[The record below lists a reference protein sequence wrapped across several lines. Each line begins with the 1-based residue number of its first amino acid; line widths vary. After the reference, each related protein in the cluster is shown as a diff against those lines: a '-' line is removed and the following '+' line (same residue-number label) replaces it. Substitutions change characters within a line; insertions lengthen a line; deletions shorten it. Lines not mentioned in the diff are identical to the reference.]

1 MIKNDDLTKVKV
13 GQKMICIITRNVD
26 LRVALSKR
34 LSGQQV
40 GHRVL
45 ESNSDLALAAIYA
58 PGVSAVITDPSVPM
72 MATDA
77 WLDMLTSLG
86 HRVPVF
92 LIGRAPSD
100 GPSSMMSRGES
111 LAWIENPTDEG
122 MMSLL
127 EVCGALGS
135 GRRSSAETGIP
146 LYNSQ
151 VPFHLLRGNGAL
163 SMLTINASGFR
174 KIGIEYG
181 VEAYQKMQDCLHGIL
196 AGMWGQPG
204 NFRRNDVIMRRSAR
218 SNTYFVFL
226 EQSRISKVVP
236 APGVLEKLAD
246 RVALKLQELLWNE
259 IFKPKASRTIPDC
272 INQLPEIS
280 VGHATVLHN
289 PCVDTT
295 EILEQLIELS
305 GEVSKLQLRRIK
317 DREREI
323 MQSIVQSR
331 EILYPNYQAVFHLQ
345 QISRDDAIAVK
356 NAQSIAPIKDALY
369 GFESLIRARKDIVET
384 KLSGEHLVALDA
396 RLLRPDILFGLAAH
410 SKVALELDQVCL
422 LLGINGAVTLPG
434 KLMVNILPRNLM
446 HLERL
451 SHLISARG
459 KIVFEIS
466 ESERVSNPEKMLKV
480 LDYIAKIGGSIAADD
495 FGKGH
500 GSIER
505 VIKLR
510 PELIKLDRSLVE
522 NIHKDATKKI
532 FAEGVV
538 KAANLVNAK
547 VLAEGVELWEEA
559 QCFKDMGVDFIQ
571 GFLLHKPQPLE
582 DILPQISETDVVEE
596 KVDSVA

>member
-1 MIKNDDLTKVKV
+1 
-13 GQKMICIITRNVD
+13 MICIITRNVE
-26 LRVALSKR
+26 LRVALSKL

-45 ESNSDLALAAIYA
+45 ETNSDLALPAIYA
-58 PGVSAVITDPSVPM
+58 PGVTAVITDPAVPL

-77 WLDMLTSLG
+77 WLDMLASLG

-92 LIGRAPSD
+92 LLGSAD
-100 GPSSMMSRGES
+100 GDSQASKILSSETV
-111 LAWIENPTDEG
+111 AWIENADPE
-122 MMSLL
+122 MLMSLL
-127 EVCGALGS
+127 EVSGALGS
-135 GRRSSAETGIP
+135 GRRSSTSQGIP
-146 LYNSQ
+146 LYNAQ

-181 VEAYQKMQDCLHGIL
+181 VEAYQKLQDCLYEIL

-204 NFRRNDVIMRRSAR
+204 NFRRNDIIMRRSAR

-259 IFKPKASRTIPDC
+259 IFKPKASRILPDC

-331 EILYPNYQAVFHLQ
+331 EILYPNYQAVFHLP
-345 QISRDDAIAVK
+345 QISKDLAIEVK
-356 NAQSIAPIKDALY
+356 NAQSIGPIKDLLY
-369 GFESLIRARKDIVET
+369 GFESLIRARKEIVET

-396 RLLRPDILFGLAAH
+396 RLLRPDILFGLASH

-459 KIVFEIS
+459 RIIFEIS

-510 PELIKLDRSLVE
+510 PEIIKLDRSLVE

-538 KAANLVNAK
+538 KAAKLVNAK

-582 DILPQISETDVVEE
+582 DILSQLGATDADQT
-596 KVDSVA
+596 KMDSVA